1 MNRLFTLLQT
11 FLISAWNILRIPFPT
26 TNIPII
32 ALLFLP
38 GIVSLALALF
48 RNLFG
53 IGGFAQLGSTQ
64 TSFNRAKDRGDM
76 IDKRNGIF

>member
-11 FLISAWNILRIPFPT
+11 FLSAIWNLFRIPFPT
-26 TNIPII
+26 TNIPIG

-38 GIVSLALALF
+38 MVISLALAIF

-53 IGGFAQLGSTQ
+53 ISGFAQLSGLQGSYR
-64 TSFNRAKDRGDM
+64 NAYKRGQ
-76 IDKRNGIF
+76 ITKKK